1 MTRIQVNDFDEARQ
15 RYREAKRGMLRE
27 MGAKLAG
34 SWRWAAPGFDTALGK
49 ILSSGGLD
57 RAECIWKTRHK
68 EVWKC
73 RAETPAGPKTVIYKC
88 SYSSRPLFYAVHY
101 SKNAREAAN
110 YRGLAAIGIPV
121 ARLLG
126 CGDFRDGRI
135 LRRSF
140 LVTEFAEGFRDG
152 RAFLPGGAAE
162 RESELRDEFLR
173 GNLRHLAKMHEAHCT
188 HRGFLP
194 NNLLWRK
201 QEGEAAPEL
210 LWIDVTSA
218 FFCPLPE
225 RLFAREIVRDLAT
238 LFAAMKLNEGLR
250 AELIRFYLEA
260 NRRTTLRFDELFRRV
275 ADAVARR

>member
-1 MTRIQVNDFDEARQ
+1 MRPDVNDFDGTR
-15 RYREAKRGMLRE
+15 RLYREAKRNMLHE
-27 MGAKLAG
+27 MGAKLSG
-34 SWRWAAPGFDTALGK
+34 SWRWAAPEFETALEQ
-49 ILSSGGLD
+49 ILSPGGLD
-57 RAECIWKTRHK
+57 GAECIWKTRHK

-73 RAETPAGPKTVIYKC
+73 RMETPAGPKTVIYKC

-225 RLFAREIVRDLAT
+225 RLFAREIIRDLAT
-238 LFAAMKLNEGLR
+238 LFTAMKLNEELR
-250 AELIRFYLEA
+250 AELIRFYLDA
-260 NRRTTLRFDELFRRV
+260 NRRTTLRFDELTRRV
-275 ADAVARR
+275 TDAVARR

>member
-1 MTRIQVNDFDEARQ
+1 MNDFDKTRLS
-15 RYREAKRGMLRE
+15 YREAKQTMLRE
-27 MGAKLAG
+27 MGAKLSG
-34 SWRWAAPGFDTALGK
+34 TWRWAAPEFEAALEQ
-49 ILSSGGLD
+49 ILTPGGLD
-57 RAECIWKTRHK
+57 GAECIWKTRHK

-73 RAETPAGPKTVIYKC
+73 RVETPAGPKTVIYKC
-88 SYSSRPLFYAVHY
+88 SYSSRPLFYAFHY

-110 YRGLAAIGIPV
+110 YRGLAAIGIPM
-121 ARLLG
+121 AHLLG

-152 RAFLPGGAAE
+152 RAFLPGGIAGQ
-162 RESELRDEFLR
+162 ESELRDEFLR
-173 GNLRHLAKMHEAHCT
+173 GNLRYLAKMHEAHCT

-201 QEGEAAPEL
+201 QAAGNTPEL
-210 LWIDVTSA
+210 RWIDVASA

-225 RLFAREIVRDLAT
+225 RLFVREIARDLAT
-238 LFAAMKLNEGLR
+238 LSAAMKLDGELR
-250 AELIRFYLEA
+250 AELIRFYLSV
-260 NRRTTLRFDELFRRV
+260 NRRTTLSFDELTRRV

>member
-1 MTRIQVNDFDEARQ
+1 MNDFDETRQ
-15 RYREAKRGMLRE
+15 RYREAKRNMLRE
-27 MGAKLAG
+27 MGAKLSG
-34 SWRWAAPGFDTALGK
+34 SWRWTAPGFEAAQEE
-49 ILSSGGLD
+49 IFSPGGLD
-57 RAECIWKTRHK
+57 DAECIWKTRHK

-73 RAETPAGPKTVIYKC
+73 RVETPAGVKSVIYKC

-121 ARLLG
+121 ANLLG
-126 CGDFRDGRI
+126 CGDFREGRI

-152 RAFLPGGAAE
+152 RAFLPGGFAAGE
-162 RESELRDEFLR
+162 TALRDEFLR
-173 GNLRHLAKMHEAHCT
+173 GNLRYLATMHEAHCT

-201 QEGEAAPEL
+201 RAEAAEPEL
-210 LWIDVTSA
+210 CWIDVTSA

-238 LFAAMKLNEGLR
+238 LFAAMKLDGELR
-250 AELIRFYLEA
+250 AELIRFYLEM
-260 NRRTTLRFDELFRRV
+260 NRRTTLSCDELSRRV
-275 ADAVARR
+275 DDAAARR

>member
-1 MTRIQVNDFDEARQ
+1 MNDFDKTRLS
-15 RYREAKRGMLRE
+15 YREAKQTMLRE
-27 MGAKLAG
+27 MGAKLSG
-34 SWRWAAPGFDTALGK
+34 TWRWATPEFEAALEQ
-49 ILSSGGLD
+49 ILTPGGLD
-57 RAECIWKTRHK
+57 GAECIWKTRHK

-73 RAETPAGPKTVIYKC
+73 RVETPAGPKTVIYKC
-88 SYSSRPLFYAVHY
+88 SYSSRPLFYAFHY

-110 YRGLAAIGIPV
+110 YRGLAAIGIPM
-121 ARLLG
+121 ADLLG

-152 RAFLPGGAAE
+152 RAFLPGGIAGQ
-162 RESELRDEFLR
+162 ESELRDEFLR
-173 GNLRHLAKMHEAHCT
+173 GNLRYLAKMHEAHCT

-201 QEGEAAPEL
+201 QAAGNTPEL
-210 LWIDVTSA
+210 RWIDVASA

-225 RLFAREIVRDLAT
+225 RLFAREIARDLAT
-238 LFAAMKLNEGLR
+238 LSAAMKLDGELR
-250 AELIRFYLEA
+250 AELIRFYLSV
-260 NRRTTLRFDELFRRV
+260 NRRTTLRFDELTRRV